1 MKNLILSLAVIF
13 VAGLFNTVNAQ
24 EFIPRTLGF
33 STKKGCILK
42 TKDGQTIEG
51 TLSTMK
57 LKKGLVDQIKMKT
70 LNGKKVKYKAADVEW
85 FRVPPSKLG
94 NLASMMENSA
104 SISKL
109 TKANFGEI
117 VKKDYVYFEQA
128 LLPGKKPRYLLLQL
142 VNPGFDSKIKVFDDP
157 KAKSTA
163 GVSVGGIQAT
173 GGNLKSF
180 YVVKNDVAQRIR
192 KKDFAEMKDWI
203 FGDCPALD
211 AAFGGDLKFKE
222 FAAQIFFYD
231 QECK

>member
-1 MKNLILSLAVIF
+1 M
-13 VAGLFNTVNAQ
+13 
-24 EFIPRTLGF
+24 
-33 STKKGCILK
+33 
-42 TKDGQTIEG
+42 
-51 TLSTMK
+51 
-57 LKKGLVDQIKMKT
+57 
-70 LNGKKVKYKAADVEW
+70 
-85 FRVPPSKLG
+85 
-94 NLASMMENSA
+94 
-104 SISKL
+104 
-109 TKANFGEI
+109 
-117 VKKDYVYFEQA
+117 
-128 LLPGKKPRYLLLQL
+128 

-222 FAAQIFFYD
+222 FAAQVFFYD